1 MSWVMVSPELVVA
14 AAADLA
20 GIGSAISSANA
31 AAAVNTT
38 GLLTAGA
45 DEVSTAIA
53 ALFGAQGQ
61 AYQAAS
67 AQAAA
72 FYAQFVQALSAGGGA
87 YAAAEAAA
95 VSPLL
100 APINAQFV
108 AATGR
113 PLIGNGANGA
123 PGTGANGGPRVVDRH
138 GARRSGRPRRLGR
151 TVSGG
156 RRAVRQRRG
165 TELCERIPAMARCDV
180 LVSADWA
187 ESNLHAPK
195 VVFVEVDED
204 TSAYDR
210 DHIAGAIKLDWRT
223 DLQDPVKRDFVDA
236 QQFSKLL
243 SERGIANEDTVILYG
258 GNNNWFAAY
267 AYWYFKLYGHEKVKL
282 LDGGRKKWELD
293 GRPLSSDPVSR
304 PVTSYT
310 ASPPDNTIRAFR
322 DEVLA
327 AINVKNLIDVR
338 SPDEFSGKILA
349 PAHLPQEQS
358 QRPGHIPG
366 AINVPWSRAANEDGT
381 FKSDEE
387 LAKLYA
393 DAGLDNSKETI
404 AYCRIGERSSHTWF
418 VLRELLGHQNVKNYD
433 GSWTEYGSLVG
444 APIELGS

>member
-123 PGTGANGGPRVVDRH
+123 PGTGANGGPGGWLIGNGGAGGSGAPGAGAGGNGGAGGLFGSGGAGGA
-138 GARRSGRPRRLGR
+138 GARAPGATVTDKSGRPAGSADSSGRGLGVA
-151 TVSGG
+151 VSAVAVQDSAGLADGAGSRAVSSVADQRASEHELGG
-156 RRAVRQRRG
+156 RIDHTQYTLCRGLHERRTRG
-165 TELCERIPAMARCDV
+165 FGRLIRRCRRV
-180 LVSADWA
+180 
-187 ESNLHAPK
+187 
-195 VVFVEVDED
+195 
-204 TSAYDR
+204 
-210 DHIAGAIKLDWRT
+210 
-223 DLQDPVKRDFVDA
+223 Q
-236 QQFSKLL
+236 
-243 SERGIANEDTVILYG
+243 
-258 GNNNWFAAY
+258 
-267 AYWYFKLYGHEKVKL
+267 
-282 LDGGRKKWELD
+282 
-293 GRPLSSDPVSR
+293 
-304 PVTSYT
+304 
-310 ASPPDNTIRAFR
+310 
-322 DEVLA
+322 
-327 AINVKNLIDVR
+327 
-338 SPDEFSGKILA
+338 
-349 PAHLPQEQS
+349 
-358 QRPGHIPG
+358 
-366 AINVPWSRAANEDGT
+366 
-381 FKSDEE
+381 
-387 LAKLYA
+387 
-393 DAGLDNSKETI
+393 
-404 AYCRIGERSSHTWF
+404 C
-418 VLRELLGHQNVKNYD
+418 LRELLIKRGEPHTQRLILPAV
-433 GSWTEYGSLVG
+433 VG
-444 APIELGS
+444 E

>member
-123 PGTGANGGPRVVDRH
+123 PGTGANGGPGGWLIGNG
-138 GARRSGRPRRLGR
+138 GAGGSGAPGAGAGGNGGAGGLFGNGCVRGASGHPRPGAPPSWRPPPCGGGGA
-151 TVSGG
+151 GG
-156 RRAVRQRRG
+156 RGGEWGTRGAPAWRRCRG
-165 TELCERIPAMARCDV
+165 G
-180 LVSADWA
+180 
-187 ESNLHAPK
+187 APRK
-195 VVFVEVDED
+195 
-204 TSAYDR
+204 AG
-210 DHIAGAIKLDWRT
+210 HGGAGAT
-223 DLQDPVKRDFVDA
+223 
-236 QQFSKLL
+236 
-243 SERGIANEDTVILYG
+243 
-258 GNNNWFAAY
+258 
-267 AYWYFKLYGHEKVKL
+267 
-282 LDGGRKKWELD
+282 
-293 GRPLSSDPVSR
+293 
-304 PVTSYT
+304 
-310 ASPPDNTIRAFR
+310 
-322 DEVLA
+322 
-327 AINVKNLIDVR
+327 
-338 SPDEFSGKILA
+338 
-349 PAHLPQEQS
+349 
-358 QRPGHIPG
+358 
-366 AINVPWSRAANEDGT
+366 
-381 FKSDEE
+381 
-387 LAKLYA
+387 
-393 DAGLDNSKETI
+393 
-404 AYCRIGERSSHTWF
+404 
-418 VLRELLGHQNVKNYD
+418 
-433 GSWTEYGSLVG
+433 
-444 APIELGS
+444 

>member
-123 PGTGANGGPRVVDRH
+123 PGTGANGGPGGWLIGNG
-138 GARRSGRPRRLGR
+138 GAGGSGAPGAGAGGNGGAGGLFG
-151 TVSGG
+151 SGG
-156 RRAVRQRRG
+156 
-165 TELCERIPAMARCDV
+165 
-180 LVSADWA
+180 
-187 ESNLHAPK
+187 
-195 VVFVEVDED
+195 
-204 TSAYDR
+204 
-210 DHIAGAIKLDWRT
+210 AGGA
-223 DLQDPVKRDFVDA
+223 
-236 QQFSKLL
+236 
-243 SERGIANEDTVILYG
+243 G
-258 GNNNWFAAY
+258 GN
-267 AYWYFKLYGHEKVKL
+267 
-282 LDGGRKKWELD
+282 
-293 GRPLSSDPVSR
+293 
-304 PVTSYT
+304 
-310 ASPPDNTIRAFR
+310 AF
-322 DEVLA
+322 
-327 AINVKNLIDVR
+327 
-338 SPDEFSGKILA
+338 G
-349 PAHLPQEQS
+349 
-358 QRPGHIPG
+358 
-366 AINVPWSRAANEDGT
+366 
-381 FKSDEE
+381 
-387 LAKLYA
+387 
-393 DAGLDNSKETI
+393 
-404 AYCRIGERSSHTWF
+404 
-418 VLRELLGHQNVKNYD
+418 
-433 GSWTEYGSLVG
+433 
-444 APIELGS
+444 